1 MIFGIVTAVGGLL
14 AIVGSF
20 LPWVTIRAGAFGS
33 LSVAGIEGDGIITLI
48 VGVLILAVGILRLV
62 KPSIPALV
70 QRLPILFGLVVVAIG
85 VYVIINLN
93 STMAAAGGA
102 GGGIAA
108 DLAAA
113 LDISL
118 GFGLI
123 MTIVGGVVAIVGGVI
138 VSKQRG
144 PAVPPGVAGYPP
156 AGY

>member
-1 MIFGIVTAVGGLL
+1 MIFGIITAVGGLL
-14 AIVGSF
+14 AVVGSF
-20 LPWVTIRAGAFGS
+20 LPWVTIQAGAFGS
-33 LSVAGIEGDGIITLI
+33 LSVAGTEGDGIITLI

-62 KPSIPALV
+62 KPSIPAIV
-70 QRLPILFGLVVVAIG
+70 QRLPILFGLIVVGLG

-93 STMAAAGGA
+93 STMAEATGA

-108 DLAAA
+108 DLAEA

-123 MTIVGGVVAIVGGVI
+123 MTIVGGVVAIVGGIV
-138 VSKQRG
+138 VSKQSG